1 MLLIAAGVLTLA
13 TSLGVAF
20 APALVTH
27 APLVLIAVSPLYR
40 HMVLI
45 APRVDFLPFV
55 LIALV
60 ARMLG
65 SLLGYVYGAGY
76 GEQSIVW
83 MQQRSPRLGRLLR
96 VLEGWF
102 RRAAP
107 LLLFAW
113 PGPLFCALAGAGGMS
128 RWLFLVLATLG
139 QLLQVLIAY
148 RLGEELA
155 PWLAPVL
162 AFFRDYTLSTTLVC
176 VLAVLLYHGFRR
188 QRASNQLPSQRRS
201 RATARPLSERPGE
214 P

>member
-1 MLLIAAGVLTLA
+1 VLRHRLPLRVLLIAAGVLSSATLV
-13 TSLGVAF
+13 GVAF

-27 APLVLIAVSPLYR
+27 APLALIAISPLYR

-55 LIALV
+55 LVALF

-65 SLLGYVYGAGY
+65 SVLSYVYGTGY

-83 MQQRSPRLGRLLR
+83 MQQRSPRMGRLLR
-96 VLEGWF
+96 VLERWF

-128 RWLFLVLATLG
+128 TWSFLVLATLG
-139 QLLQVLIAY
+139 QLVQVLVAY

-162 AFFRDYTLSTTLVC
+162 AFFRDYTFSTTLVC
-176 VLAVLLYHGFRR
+176 VLAVLLYHWLRR
-188 QRASNQLPSQRRS
+188 QRASSQLP
-201 RATARPLSERPGE
+201 PLSERTGE